1 VARRAQA
8 PPPAGRP
15 GRSLLVE
22 RELIHSLEWLISLR
36 WFAGIVVLLVTPLS
50 AAILQ
55 AQMPVAKLAFT
66 GFAILGYNVVLWFS
80 LRRLRRT
87 DPENTVRF
95 ERFARLQIALDWIT
109 MAVLISLSGGAESP
123 AIIFFLFH
131 IAIAS
136 LLLPHDLGLLYV
148 SLAPALVIGVAALEY
163 FGLLPHVAIIQPAR
177 YHDPLFVLASLVFF
191 ASACYGM
198 AYCCMAIALRLRR
211 RETELGSLY
220 DGVRDITSTL
230 EIDTV
235 LDRIVE
241 ATARVLC
248 CRAAAI
254 RLIDPARAQVEFAAS
269 FGLSEAY
276 RDEVPAEFARSRL
289 DQDTLREGMVHV
301 LDVEKDPRVWRGE
314 RVRDEGIS
322 SMLSAAIHGRTGAM
336 GVLRAY
342 GAPGHRFSDEDLAYL
357 RAVAAQG
364 AVAIEHAKAYLL
376 LADLDRDKS
385 RFLRMTTHELRS
397 PVRVTESLLMT
408 LADGYAGKLEPEQG
422 ELVRRAQR
430 RLASLHALI
439 DDLLDLAAGK
449 AMMVAPHL
457 RVLDLRMVVT
467 EVVERFQ
474 AVAQE
479 KHVVLVLESTPD
491 PLDVFCDPADL
502 ERIVVNLVS
511 NAVKYT
517 PQGSVT
523 VALSGGAEHVRLSVA
538 DTGIGI
544 PLDAL
549 PHLFSE
555 FYRASNAKAV
565 EESGTGLGLSI
576 VKLLVDRAGG
586 RITVESR
593 EGEGSTFSLEMA
605 RADAAGAAD
614 SLA

>member
-1 VARRAQA
+1 MATRSQA
-8 PPPAGRP
+8 PTPAGRP

-22 RELIHSLEWLISLR
+22 RELLHSLEWLISLR
-36 WFAGIVVLLVTPLS
+36 WFAGVAVLVVTPLA
-50 AAILQ
+50 AAILKTQ
-55 AQMPVAKLAFT
+55 LPVAKLAFT
-66 GFAILGYNVVLWFS
+66 GFAILGYNVVLRFV
-80 LRRLRRT
+80 LRHLRQA

-95 ERFARLQIALDWIT
+95 QRVAWVQITLDWLA

-148 SLAPALVIGVAALEY
+148 SLAPILVAGVAALEY
-163 FGLLPHVAIIQPAR
+163 AGLSPHVAILQPVR
-177 YHDPLFVLASLVFF
+177 CHDPLFVGASLGFF
-191 ASACYGM
+191 AVACYGM
-198 AYCCMAIALRLRR
+198 AYCCMAITRRLRR
-211 RETELGSLY
+211 RETELASLY
-220 DGVRDITSTL
+220 DGVRDIASTL
-230 EIDTV
+230 EIDAV

-241 ATARVLC
+241 AAAHVLR

-289 DQDTLREGMVHV
+289 DHDTLREGVVHV

-342 GAPGHRFSDEDLAYL
+342 GAPGHRFSGEDAAYL
-357 RAVAAQG
+357 QALAAQG
-364 AVAIEHAKAYLL
+364 AVAIEHAKAYRL

-408 LADGYAGKLEPEQG
+408 LADGYAGALANEQV
-422 ELVRRAQR
+422 ELVGRAQR

-449 AMMVAPHL
+449 ALMIVPHQ
-457 RVLDLRMVVT
+457 RVLDLRGIVA
-467 EVVERFQ
+467 EAVERFQ
-474 AVAQE
+474 AVAAE
-479 KHVVLVLESTPD
+479 KHIALVFESPDGPLE
-491 PLDVFCDPADL
+491 VFCDPADM
-502 ERIVVNLVS
+502 ERIAVNLIS

-517 PQGSVT
+517 PRGRVT
-523 VALSGGAEHVRLSVA
+523 VTLSGEAEHIRLAVA

-544 PLDAL
+544 PHDAL

-576 VKLLVDRAGG
+576 VKLLVDRADG
-586 RITVESR
+586 RITVASH
-593 EGEGSTFSLEMA
+593 EGEGSTFSLEMPRAA
-605 RADAAGAAD
+605 RAGTAD
-614 SLA
+614 SPA